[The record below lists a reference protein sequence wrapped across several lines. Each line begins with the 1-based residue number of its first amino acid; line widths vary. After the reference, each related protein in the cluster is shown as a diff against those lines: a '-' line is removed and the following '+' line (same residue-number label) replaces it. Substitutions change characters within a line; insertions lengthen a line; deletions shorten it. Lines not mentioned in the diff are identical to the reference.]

1 MIRQT
6 TRLPSANMGNYGK
19 VGIKAWAVEDRPREK
34 MISRGLSAVTDAEL
48 IAILIS
54 SGNSRESAVELS
66 RRIMDSVH
74 HNLNELGKLNCDELM
89 KFRGIGQAKAITL
102 IAAMELGRR
111 RNQSEALDNGQIR
124 GSRDAADYLRPE
136 IGDLAYEEFWVL
148 FLNRQNKVIDKRKLS
163 QGGMTGTVIDVR
175 LVLKLA
181 LEKHATSMIFCHN
194 HPSGNLDPSDAD
206 KKITKQLK
214 EAAAVMEIPV
224 IDHLIVTQAGYFS
237 FADEGLL

>member
-6 TRLPSANMGNYGK
+6 TRASSGNMGNYGK

-34 MISRGLSAVTDAEL
+34 LISRGLSALTDAEL

-66 RRIMDSVH
+66 RRIMDSIH
-74 HNLNELGKLNCDELM
+74 HNLNELGKLNCDELK

-111 RNQSEALDNGQIR
+111 RNQSEALDNGQIK

-175 LVLKLA
+175 MVLKLA
-181 LEKHATSMIFCHN
+181 LEKHATSMILCHN

-206 KKITKQLK
+206 RKITRQMK
-214 EAAAVMEIPV
+214 EAAALMEIPV

>member
-1 MIRQT
+1 
-6 TRLPSANMGNYGK
+6 MGHYGK

-34 MISRGLSAVTDAEL
+34 LVSRGLSALTDAEL

-66 RRIMDSVH
+66 RRIMDSIH
-74 HNLNELGKLNCDELM
+74 HNLNELGKLNCDELRR
-89 KFRGIGQAKAITL
+89 FRGIGQAKAITL

-111 RNQSEALDNGQIR
+111 RNQSEALDNGQIK
-124 GSRDAADYLRPE
+124 GSRDAANYLRPE

-148 FLNRQNKVIDKRKLS
+148 FLNRQNKVIEKRKLS

-206 KKITKQLK
+206 RKITKQLK
-214 EAAAVMEIPV
+214 EAAALMEIPV
-224 IDHLIVTQAGYFS
+224 VDHLIVTQAGYL
-237 FADEGLL
+237 A

>member
-1 MIRQT
+1 M
-6 TRLPSANMGNYGK
+6 SNYNK
-19 VGIKAWAVEDRPREK
+19 VGIKTWAVEDRPREK
-34 MISRGLSAVTDAEL
+34 MISRGISSLTDAEL

-54 SGNSRESAVELS
+54 SGNSNESAVDLS
-66 RRIMDSVH
+66 RRIMESNH
-74 HNLNELGKLNCDELM
+74 HNLHELSKLNCDEL
-89 KFRGIGQAKAITL
+89 KRFRGIGPAKAITL

-111 RNQSEALDNGQIR
+111 RNQSEALEKDQIK
-124 GSRDAADYLRPE
+124 GSKDAANYLRPV
-136 IGDLAYEEFWVL
+136 IGDLSHEEFWVI
-148 FLNRQNKVIDKRKLS
+148 FLNRQNKVIEKQKLS

-181 LEKHATSMIFCHN
+181 LEKHATSLIFCHN
-194 HPSGNLDPSDAD
+194 HPSGNLEPSDAD

-224 IDHLIVTQAGYFS
+224 MDHLIITQSGFFS

>member
-6 TRLPSANMGNYGK
+6 TRLPSEIMGNYGK
-19 VGIKAWAVEDRPREK
+19 AGIKAWAVEDRPREK
-34 MISRGLSAVTDAEL
+34 LISRGLSALTDAEL

-66 RRIMDSVH
+66 RRIMDSIH
-74 HNLNELGKLNCDELM
+74 HNLNELGKLNCDELK

-111 RNQSEALDNGQIR
+111 RNQSEALDNGQIK

-194 HPSGNLDPSDAD
+194 HPSGNLDPSEAD

>member
-6 TRLPSANMGNYGK
+6 TRLPSEIMGNYGK

-34 MISRGLSAVTDAEL
+34 LISRGLSALTDAEL

-66 RRIMDSVH
+66 RRIMDSIH
-74 HNLNELGKLNCDELM
+74 HNLNELGKLNCDELK

-111 RNQSEALDNGQIR
+111 RNQSEALDNGQIK

-194 HPSGNLDPSDAD
+194 HPSGNLDPSEAD